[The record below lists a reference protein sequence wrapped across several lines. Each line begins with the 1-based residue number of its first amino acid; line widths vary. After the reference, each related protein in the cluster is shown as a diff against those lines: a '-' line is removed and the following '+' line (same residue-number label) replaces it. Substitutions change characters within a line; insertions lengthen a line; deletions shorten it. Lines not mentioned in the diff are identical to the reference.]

1 MRRWAAYAGKGIAV
15 IKEFKEFIMRGN
27 VLDLAVGVVIG
38 GAFTAIV
45 TGMVDGL
52 ITPLIGMV
60 VGLLSG
66 GGDLAGM
73 LSVLDVTVAGSTFKF
88 GAVISSVITFLITGF
103 VLFIVV
109 KAANGA
115 RARAEALSRKE
126 TEEEAAAPEP
136 SAEDYLREIRDL
148 LAAKQ
153 EA

>member
-136 SAEDYLREIRDL
+136 SAENYLREIRDL

>member
-1 MRRWAAYAGKGIAV
+1 M

-38 GAFTAIV
+38 SAFTAIV

-66 GGDLAGM
+66 GGDLDGM

-88 GAVISSVITFLITGF
+88 GSVISSVITFLITGF
-103 VLFIVV
+103 VLFIIV
-109 KAANGA
+109 KAANTA
-115 RARAEALSRKE
+115 RLRAEALAKKAE
-126 TEEEAAAPEP
+126 EQEQEGKAAEPTEQ
-136 SAEDYLREIRDL
+136 DYLREIRDL
-148 LAAKQ
+148 LAARQ

>member
-1 MRRWAAYAGKGIAV
+1 M

-38 GAFTAIV
+38 SAFTAIV

-66 GGDLAGM
+66 GGDLAGV
-73 LSVLDVTVAGSTFKF
+73 LSVLDVTIAGSTFKF
-88 GAVISSVITFLITGF
+88 GSVISSVVTFLITGF

-115 RARAEALSRKE
+115 RARAEALAKKE
-126 TEEEAAAPEP
+126 EKGADGQAAAPEP
-136 SAEDYLREIRDL
+136 TAEDYLREIRDL

>member
-1 MRRWAAYAGKGIAV
+1 M

-38 GAFTAIV
+38 SAFTAIV

-66 GGDLAGM
+66 GGDLDGM

-88 GAVISSVITFLITGF
+88 GSVISSVITFLITGF
-103 VLFIVV
+103 VLFIIV
-109 KAANGA
+109 KAANTA
-115 RARAEALSRKE
+115 RLRAEALAKKAE
-126 TEEEAAAPEP
+126 EQEQEGKAAEPTEQ
-136 SAEDYLREIRDL
+136 DYLREIRDL

>member
-1 MRRWAAYAGKGIAV
+1 M

-115 RARAEALSRKE
+115 RARAEALSKKE

>member
-115 RARAEALSRKE
+115 RARAEALSRRG

-153 EA
+153 QA